1 MSLIHELEALQDERG
16 HLEKEDLRELARRL
30 AVPQYRLQEL
40 VSFYPHF
47 RTTPPAPLHVSVCR
61 DMSCHLGGADG
72 LADRLRDSM
81 VVVASAQYES
91 GETPLVTRIR
101 NAAAVRHDRTDV
113 PASKMKLEIAKIL
126 KQEGYI
132 RTFKMIEE
140 GPQGTIR
147 IYLKYADDGEPVIH
161 GLRRVSRPG
170 LRVYRGVQEL
180 PKVRNG
186 LGVAVISTNRGV
198 VTDEQARGLQVGG
211 EVLCEIW

>member
-1 MSLIHELEALQDERG
+1 MSMTDPVS
-16 HLEKEDLRELARRL
+16 DLL
-30 AVPQYRLQEL
+30 
-40 VSFYPHF
+40 
-47 RTTPPAPLHVSVCR
+47 
-61 DMSCHLGGADG
+61 
-72 LADRLRDSM
+72 
-81 VVVASAQYES
+81 
-91 GETPLVTRIR
+91 TRIR
-101 NAAAVRHDRTDV
+101 NATSVRHDRMDV

-170 LRVYRGVQEL
+170 LRVYRGVGDL

>member
-1 MSLIHELEALQDERG
+1 MSMTD
-16 HLEKEDLRELARRL
+16 
-30 AVPQYRLQEL
+30 P
-40 VSFYPHF
+40 VS
-47 RTTPPAPLHVSVCR
+47 
-61 DMSCHLGGADG
+61 DML
-72 LADRLRDSM
+72 
-81 VVVASAQYES
+81 
-91 GETPLVTRIR
+91 TRIR
-101 NAAAVRHDRTDV
+101 NATAVRHDRMDV

-170 LRVYRGVQEL
+170 RRVYRGVGDL
-180 PKVRNG
+180 PKVRSG